1 MFCTACG
8 KPLPEEYKYI
18 VCDPCFDEKRK
29 AILSATSKESGRSG
43 GVIQSSNDT
52 GISGFSGPT
61 GFSGYTGYIS
71 GFSGYTQQNIG
82 NYTPYTPREEQ
93 PPVAYYV
100 YSERADKIEKDIEE
114 KRRSRKRLKRMIRFT
129 EGGEEEEGEDTEE
142 GYSKRMIRIVGEED
156 IERCPTEEDI
166 INFKKSFTAQIE
178 LINRKIIVNP
188 EKPTEG
194 ERDLFQH
201 IKVCEKCKELWDNT
215 P

>member
-1 MFCTACG
+1 
-8 KPLPEEYKYI
+8 
-18 VCDPCFDEKRK
+18 VCDPCFDERRK
-29 AILSATSKESGRSG
+29 AILSISSKEESQRGGAVVSGNA
-43 GVIQSSNDT
+43 GVF
-52 GISGFSGPT
+52 GFSGPT
-61 GFSGYTGYIS
+61 GFSGYM
-71 GFSGYTQQNIG
+71 GFTSYYPQGMG
-82 NYTPYTPREEQ
+82 ANYTPYPPVEPREEQ

-129 EGGEEEEGEDTEE
+129 EGEEGEDTEE
-142 GYSKRMIRIVGEED
+142 GYSKRMIRIAGEED

-178 LINRKIIVNP
+178 LINKKIIVNP

-201 IKVCEKCKELWDNT
+201 IKVCEKCGKLWNKT